1 MDLIQLRMLQLKLPI
16 FLVKMVSAQ
25 GQDKV
30 KEKIFSKK
38 LI

>member
-1 MDLIQLRMLQLKLPI
+1 MLQLKLPI

-30 KEKIFSKK
+30 KEKYFLKSRFEGHFFPC
-38 LI
+38 